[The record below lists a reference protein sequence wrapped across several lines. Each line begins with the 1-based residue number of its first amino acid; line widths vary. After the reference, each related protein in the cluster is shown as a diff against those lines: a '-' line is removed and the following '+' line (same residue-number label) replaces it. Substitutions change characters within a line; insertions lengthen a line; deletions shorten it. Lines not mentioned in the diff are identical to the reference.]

1 MKLLIYGDD
10 TALVATRVQ
19 ELKQHFLKSNADSE
33 VLVLKADDLP
43 LPEQVVDML
52 ATMPLWGG
60 KKCFILYD
68 FLAQTWKGEYQKMWD
83 WIDAI
88 SPEQVVFFV
97 EHANDAPT
105 KVKRIVKW
113 VESGELTTKLMFACP
128 KGKGIKTHLKL
139 TSEQQ
144 TYLDQL
150 YQQDPL
156 MAYQELKKA
165 HLLMEAQRAD
175 LIDEVFNQPEFST
188 SIFRLTDTVF
198 ARNALG
204 ALTAVQELLAQGENE
219 FMLLSML
226 INHTKKILFI
236 LDAEAQGVASQD
248 VLKKLKVHPFVA
260 KNLMKQKSLFRLDQ
274 AKRWLQTLLEIDLQS
289 KQGKVD
295 AKVALEQFCVSIG

>member
-10 TALVATRVQ
+10 TALVATRIK
-19 ELKQHFLKSNADSE
+19 ELKQHFLKNNGDSE
-33 VLVLKADDLP
+33 VVVLRADDLP
-43 LPEQVVDML
+43 MPEQVLDMF

-60 KKCFILYD
+60 KKCFILHD
-68 FLAQTWKGEYQKMWD
+68 FLTQTWKGEYQKMWD

-88 SPEQVVFFV
+88 APDQVIFFV
-97 EHANDAPT
+97 EYTNDVTT
-105 KVKRIVKW
+105 KIKRVVKW
-113 VESGELTTKLMFACP
+113 IEAGELIPKLMFGCP
-128 KGKGIKTHLKL
+128 KGKGIKTNLKL
-139 TSEQQ
+139 TTAQQ
-144 TYLDQL
+144 SYLDQL

-156 MAYQELKKA
+156 MAYQELQKA
-165 HLLMEAQRAD
+165 HLLSAADRSD
-175 LIDEVFNQPEFST
+175 LIDAVFNQPEFST

-198 ARNALG
+198 ARNASG
-204 ALTAVQELLAQGENE
+204 ALTAIQELLAQGENE

-236 LDAEAQGVASQD
+236 LDAEVQGAASQD

-260 KNLMKQKSLFRLDQ
+260 KNLMKQKALFRLDQ
-274 AKRWLQTLLEIDLQS
+274 VKRWLQTLLEIDLQS